1 MSSEFVSC
9 DAGDSE
15 HHACLVILPGYSEK
29 RDSGAGKKEGSPGSS
44 IICFQVEVVT
54 PNRTQ
59 PDWLVLSP
67 KAGPQFWFAVKPREL
82 TSSWRRR
89 DQPGGMAHQR
99 RHGRRG
105 HTGVRADRPADT
117 AQPRPAARC
126 RRQRDRGRGLNAAN
140 LLASLPARLY
150 VASQLVAPP
159 GAPTQPPLG
168 DQPPV
173 RPGRGCFV
181 LVAGVNDYADPRIQL
196 SYAASDAK
204 DVARAFRGQRQDRPA
219 SCRTTSRR
227 WRRQSPNTNCRRP
240 RSSRFSRTRA
250 EPSCEASPQRRWSR

>member
-105 HTGVRADRPADT
+105 HTGVRADRPSRHGSAAARCSMPATTRSRSWPKRREPARVAPRAIVRRLATGRT
-117 AQPRPAARC
+117 ARRPDPAAAGRPAAGSTRPWLFRLGG
-126 RRQRDRGRGLNAAN
+126 RR
-140 LLASLPARLY
+140 
-150 VASQLVAPP
+150 
-159 GAPTQPPLG
+159 
-168 DQPPV
+168 
-173 RPGRGCFV
+173 
-181 LVAGVNDYADPRIQL
+181 
-196 SYAASDAK
+196 
-204 DVARAFRGQRQDRPA
+204 
-219 SCRTTSRR
+219 
-227 WRRQSPNTNCRRP
+227 
-240 RSSRFSRTRA
+240 
-250 EPSCEASPQRRWSR
+250 